1 MVNPVFNAIVSLSRI
16 SNKFLAIDN
25 FSSSLPFFLP
35 SFRPFSMIFLSTV
48 FNQVNKIIILEKT
61 ILILYFLS
69 RDYAKETKME
79 EYKYKVHGKIFFY
92 LLVKSR

>member
-25 FSSSLPFFLP
+25 FSSSLPF
-35 SFRPFSMIFLSTV
+35 FRPFSMIFLSTV